1 MAEQKVIM
9 TDPRQEDYFY
19 QEAIKTLRTNIQ
31 FAGMDVKTILF
42 TSCYPNEGKSDIT
55 FQLSQEI
62 GKLGKKVLLL
72 DADIR
77 KSILASRYGV
87 GIWISFFQVH
97 LRRIRQ
103 NCLGRK
109 RLERFWER

>member
-42 TSCYPNEGKSDIT
+42 TSSIRTKERGDYEEKSVNMIFYDKNE
-55 FQLSQEI
+55 
-62 GKLGKKVLLL
+62 
-72 DADIR
+72 R
-77 KSILASRYGV
+77 
-87 GIWISFFQVH
+87 
-97 LRRIRQ
+97 
-103 NCLGRK
+103 
-109 RLERFWER
+109 

>member
-55 FQLSQEI
+55 FQVDTRIPVRS
-62 GKLGKKVLLL
+62 GKTG
-72 DADIR
+72 
-77 KSILASRYGV
+77 S
-87 GIWISFFQVH
+87 GIIK
-97 LRRIRQ
+97 L
-103 NCLGRK
+103 
-109 RLERFWER
+109 LERSGFYRGDYLSYEL

>member
-62 GKLGKKVLLL
+62 GKIREKGTSSRRRYPQVDTRIPVRSGKTG
-72 DADIR
+72 
-77 KSILASRYGV
+77 S
-87 GIWISFFQVH
+87 GIIK
-97 LRRIRQ
+97 L
-103 NCLGRK
+103 
-109 RLERFWER
+109 LERSGFYRGDYLSYEL

>member
-62 GKLGKKVLLL
+62 GKLGKK
-72 DADIR
+72 
-77 KSILASRYGV
+77 ASRYSHPGTE
-87 GIWISFFQVH
+87 WE
-97 LRRIRQ
+97 
-103 NCLGRK
+103 N
-109 RLERFWER
+109 RFRDYQIT

>member
-62 GKLGKKVLLL
+62 GKLGKGT
-72 DADIR
+72 
-77 KSILASRYGV
+77 SSRRRYPQVDTRIPVRSGKTGS
-87 GIWISFFQVH
+87 GIIK
-97 LRRIRQ
+97 L
-103 NCLGRK
+103 
-109 RLERFWER
+109 LERSGFYRGDYLSYEL

>member
-42 TSCYPNEGKSDIT
+42 FC
-55 FQLSQEI
+55 FLSKYI
-62 GKLGKKVLLL
+62 Y
-72 DADIR
+72 R
-77 KSILASRYGV
+77 YMSIYDKIFLFLN
-87 GIWISFFQVH
+87 I
-97 LRRIRQ
+97 
-103 NCLGRK
+103 
-109 RLERFWER
+109 

>member
-42 TSCYPNEGKSDIT
+42 TSCYPNRFRDYQIT
-55 FQLSQEI
+55 
-62 GKLGKKVLLL
+62 
-72 DADIR
+72 
-77 KSILASRYGV
+77 
-87 GIWISFFQVH
+87 
-97 LRRIRQ
+97 
-103 NCLGRK
+103 
-109 RLERFWER
+109 

>member
-42 TSCYPNEGKSDIT
+42 TSCYPYR
-55 FQLSQEI
+55 
-62 GKLGKKVLLL
+62 
-72 DADIR
+72 DA
-77 KSILASRYGV
+77 SIDLRISASRRSTFFPNFPISCERSNVISLFPSV
-87 GIWISFFQVH
+87 G
-97 LRRIRQ
+97 
-103 NCLGRK
+103 
-109 RLERFWER
+109 

>member
-42 TSCYPNEGKSDIT
+42 TSCYPNEGKRYYVPT
-55 FQLSQEI
+55 FAGDRKIREKGTSSRRRYPQVDTRIPVRS
-62 GKLGKKVLLL
+62 GKTG
-72 DADIR
+72 
-77 KSILASRYGV
+77 S
-87 GIWISFFQVH
+87 GIIK
-97 LRRIRQ
+97 L
-103 NCLGRK
+103 
-109 RLERFWER
+109 LERSGFYRGDYLSYEL

>member
-42 TSCYPNEGKSDIT
+42 TS
-55 FQLSQEI
+55 
-62 GKLGKKVLLL
+62 
-72 DADIR
+72 AIR
-77 KSILASRYGV
+77 TKERAILRSN
-87 GIWISFFQVH
+87 F
-97 LRRIRQ
+97 RRRSE
-103 NCLGRK
+103 N
-109 RLERFWER
+109 

>member
-87 GIWISFFQVH
+87 E
-97 LRRIRQ
+97 
-103 NCLGRK
+103 N
-109 RLERFWER
+109 RFRDYQIT

>member
-72 DADIR
+72 EVDTRIPVR
-77 KSILASRYGV
+77 SGKTGS
-87 GIWISFFQVH
+87 GIIK
-97 LRRIRQ
+97 L
-103 NCLGRK
+103 
-109 RLERFWER
+109 LERSGFYRGDYLSYEL

>member
-55 FQLSQEI
+55 FQIREKSTSARRRYPQVDTRI
-62 GKLGKKVLLL
+62 PVRSGKTG
-72 DADIR
+72 
-77 KSILASRYGV
+77 S
-87 GIWISFFQVH
+87 GIIK
-97 LRRIRQ
+97 L
-103 NCLGRK
+103 
-109 RLERFWER
+109 LERSGFYRGDYLSYEL

>member
-42 TSCYPNEGKSDIT
+42 TSCYPVSYT
-55 FQLSQEI
+55 
-62 GKLGKKVLLL
+62 
-72 DADIR
+72 
-77 KSILASRYGV
+77 
-87 GIWISFFQVH
+87 H
-97 LRRIRQ
+97 LTLPTI
-103 NCLGRK
+103 CSV
-109 RLERFWER
+109 

>member
-42 TSCYPNEGKSDIT
+42 TSSRRRYPQVDTRIPVRSGKTGSGI
-55 FQLSQEI
+55 I
-62 GKLGKKVLLL
+62 KL
-72 DADIR
+72 
-77 KSILASRYGV
+77 
-87 GIWISFFQVH
+87 
-97 LRRIRQ
+97 
-103 NCLGRK
+103 
-109 RLERFWER
+109 LERSGFYRGDYLSYEL